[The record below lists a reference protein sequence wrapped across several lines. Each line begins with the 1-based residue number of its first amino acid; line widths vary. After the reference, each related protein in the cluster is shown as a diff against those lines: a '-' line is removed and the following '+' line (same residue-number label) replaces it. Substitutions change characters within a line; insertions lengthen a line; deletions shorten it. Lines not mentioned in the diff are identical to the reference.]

1 MEIKFKILGKPR
13 GNQRP
18 RMCVSF
24 GKQVTYTPKQTSEYE
39 KLVKAS
45 YMAVSKIFFK
55 KDIPLEI
62 NITAFFNG
70 KFSNNAWAT
79 KKPDSDNII
88 KIVLD
93 GLNKVAY
100 YDDSQVC
107 KVNFEKKYADIP
119 RVEVKIKS
127 LEEKSNMK
135 TTKIYDDEK
144 MVYKNLHPSRKS
156 KIFYG
161 TREPWATPCGN
172 CYVNTVIFRGRI
184 YDEIK
189 EIKSNGVKFLL
200 QISNGKDD
208 ITGQWNKPTFAE
220 CSAFGETAKRIA
232 KEYKPKDEIW
242 LTAKY
247 YSKEV
252 DGKYYKGFI
261 VREIITEQEIE
272 KASEDLLDDLPF

>member
-13 GNQRP
+13 GKQRP
-18 RMCVSF
+18 RMCVRF

-45 YMAVSKIFFK
+45 YMAVSKMFFK
-55 KDIPLEI
+55 KGVPLEVSI
-62 NITAFFNG
+62 FAFFSG
-70 KFSNNAWAT
+70 KYSDSCWAT

-119 RVEVKIKS
+119 RVEVKIKN

-144 MVYKNLHPSRKS
+144 MVYS
-156 KIFYG
+156 
-161 TREPWATPCGN
+161 GN

>member
-13 GNQRP
+13 GKQRP

-45 YMAVSKIFFK
+45 YMAVSKMFFK
-55 KDIPLEI
+55 KGVPLEVSI
-62 NITAFFNG
+62 LAFFSG
-70 KFSNNAWAT
+70 KYSDSDWVT

-100 YDDSQVC
+100 HDDAQIC
-107 KVNFEKKYADIP
+107 KLSFEKKYSEIP

-127 LEEKSNMK
+127 LEEKINMK
-135 TTKIYDDEK
+135 TTKIYDD
-144 MVYKNLHPSRKS
+144 
-156 KIFYG
+156 F
-161 TREPWATPCGN
+161 
-172 CYVNTVIFRGRI
+172 
-184 YDEIK
+184 K
-189 EIKSNGVKFLL
+189 EIKSNGIKFLL

-220 CSAFGETAKRIA
+220 CCAFGETAKRIA
-232 KEYKPKDEIW
+232 KE
-242 LTAKY
+242 L
-247 YSKEV
+247 
-252 DGKYYKGFI
+252 
-261 VREIITEQEIE
+261 
-272 KASEDLLDDLPF
+272 